1 MEALLKVL
9 LQSYLKVF
17 GDRGVT
23 VSLALITA
31 VLIMVFGNSHP
42 ED

>member
-1 MEALLKVL
+1 ML
-9 LQSYLKVF
+9 LQNYLKVF

-23 VSLALITA
+23 LSLALITA
-31 VLIMVFGNSHP
+31 VPIMVFGNSHP